1 MGELTTEHQGVG
13 NHTSDEWDFKDESNI
28 HIKNLSEARRLSQ
41 ENTVNCANKNSNLSS
56 HPSSS
61 SVPKPTKHST
71 VKQPKGKPLSNR
83 QENIVSATSAA
94 LTGKDKRKC
103 LAHDTDI
110 NILDEN
116 YLTNSSNHSRK
127 LVEDTRQQR
136 ESRLQDVEERINLLD
151 DAQFT
156 NVTSGAPVN
165 PRSHFLS
172 SMDDGKYLSVE
183 GLK

>member
-1 MGELTTEHQGVG
+1 M
-13 NHTSDEWDFKDESNI
+13 
-28 HIKNLSEARRLSQ
+28 
-41 ENTVNCANKNSNLSS
+41 
-56 HPSSS
+56 
-61 SVPKPTKHST
+61 
-71 VKQPKGKPLSNR
+71 
-83 QENIVSATSAA
+83 
-94 LTGKDKRKC
+94 
-103 LAHDTDI
+103 AHDTDI